1 MVIAHRAG
9 IRVFVTGGIGGVH
22 WGAEQCRCN
31 SNNNNF
37 IKRVHSHHFI
47 NSYGYKC

>member
-22 WGAEQCRCN
+22 WGAEQCKC
-31 SNNNNF
+31 NNNIII
-37 IKRVHSHHFI
+37 IKRVHSHYFI
-47 NSYGYKC
+47 NSYGCKC